1 MAELPRE
8 AKQVALFVFQR
19 PGTSSLAGGF
29 VGKSGLIKNL
39 AFILIAVFIVMAT
52 SIPQVHAATVNAFFL
67 YKLSDFTGVTPY
79 MGGKVRVDS
88 DRNEIYVLHGNAV
101 KVYNDKGMEI
111 YRFGDSEN
119 LGRIQD
125 LAVDREG
132 NILIFSYIEK
142 GHDLEMVVIRCN
154 YRGDPQER
162 TAIKGI
168 PPDFMEFRPGTMVY
182 RDGRIYLADIANL
195 RIVVIDANGQVQ
207 KSIDLLPIMELKEKD
222 RGSVQMGG
230 FNVDTAGN
238 ILFTLPVLFSAT
250 VLSPDGQVSSFGE
263 SGSLPGKFAVVSDI
277 TRDNRGNIF
286 VADRG
291 KSVVNIF
298 NSSFQFLREIG
309 GRGKAPGSLVIPQE
323 IAIDADDRMYVTQ
336 LGNRGVSVFRM
347 MYYN

>member
-1 MAELPRE
+1 M
-8 AKQVALFVFQR
+8 
-19 PGTSSLAGGF
+19 
-29 VGKSGLIKNL
+29 GKSGLIKNL

-52 SIPQVHAATVNAFFL
+52 SISQVHAATVNTFFL

-79 MGGKVRVDS
+79 MGGKVRI
-88 DRNEIYVLHGNAV
+88 DRDRKEIYVLHGNTV
-101 KVYNDKGMEI
+101 KIYNDKGMEI

-119 LGRIQD
+119 LGRMQD

-132 NILIFSYIEK
+132 NILIFSYFEK
-142 GHDLEMVVIRCN
+142 GHDLEMAVIRCN
-154 YRGDPQER
+154 YRGDPIGR
-162 TAIKGI
+162 TAITGI
-168 PPDFMEFRPGTMVY
+168 PSDFIDFRPSGMVY
-182 RDGRIYLADIANL
+182 REGQIYLADAANL
-195 RIVVIDANGQVQ
+195 RIVVIDMNGQVQ

-222 RGSVQMGG
+222 RGNVQMGG
-230 FNVDTAGN
+230 FSVDTAGN

-250 VLSPDGQVSSFGE
+250 VLAPDGQVSSFGE

-277 TRDNRGNIF
+277 IRDNRGNIL

-291 KSVVNIF
+291 KSVVSIYD
-298 NSSFQFLREIG
+298 SSFQFLREIG
-309 GRGKAPGSLVIPQE
+309 GRGNAPGSLIVPQE

>member
-1 MAELPRE
+1 M
-8 AKQVALFVFQR
+8 
-19 PGTSSLAGGF
+19 
-29 VGKSGLIKNL
+29 
-39 AFILIAVFIVMAT
+39 
-52 SIPQVHAATVNAFFL
+52 VH
-67 YKLSDFTGVTPY
+67 
-79 MGGKVRVDS
+79 
-88 DRNEIYVLHGNAV
+88 
-101 KVYNDKGMEI
+101 
-111 YRFGDSEN
+111 
-119 LGRIQD
+119 
-125 LAVDREG
+125 REG
-132 NILIFSYIEK
+132 
-142 GHDLEMVVIRCN
+142 
-154 YRGDPQER
+154 Q
-162 TAIKGI
+162 
-168 PPDFMEFRPGTMVY
+168 
-182 RDGRIYLADIANL
+182 IYLADTANL
-195 RIVVIDANGQVQ
+195 RIVVIDMNGQVQ

-222 RGSVQMGG
+222 RGNVQMGG

-238 ILFTLPVLFSAT
+238 ILFTLPVLFTAT

-309 GRGKAPGSLVIPQE
+309 GRGNAPGSLIVPQE

>member
-1 MAELPRE
+1 M
-8 AKQVALFVFQR
+8 
-19 PGTSSLAGGF
+19 
-29 VGKSGLIKNL
+29 GKSGLIIRNL

-52 SIPQVHAATVNAFFL
+52 SISQVHAATVNTFFL

-79 MGGKVRVDS
+79 MGGKVRI
-88 DRNEIYVLHGNAV
+88 DRDRKEIYVLHGNTV

-119 LGRIQD
+119 LGRMQD

-132 NILIFSYIEK
+132 DILIFSYFEK
-142 GHDLEMVVIRCN
+142 GRDLEMVILRCN
-154 YRGDPQER
+154 YRGDPIGR
-162 TAIKGI
+162 TAITGI
-168 PPDFMEFRPGTMVY
+168 PSDFIDFRPGGMVY
-182 RDGRIYLADIANL
+182 REGQIYLADTANL
-195 RIVVIDANGQVQ
+195 RIVVIDMNGQVQ

-222 RGSVQMGG
+222 RGNVQMGG
-230 FNVDTAGN
+230 FSVDTAGN

-250 VLSPDGQVSSFGE
+250 VLAPDGQVSSFGE

-277 TRDNRGNIF
+277 TRDNRGNIL

-291 KSVVNIF
+291 KSVISIYD
-298 NSSFQFLREIG
+298 SSFQFLREIG
-309 GRGKAPGSLVIPQE
+309 GRGNAPGSLIVPQE